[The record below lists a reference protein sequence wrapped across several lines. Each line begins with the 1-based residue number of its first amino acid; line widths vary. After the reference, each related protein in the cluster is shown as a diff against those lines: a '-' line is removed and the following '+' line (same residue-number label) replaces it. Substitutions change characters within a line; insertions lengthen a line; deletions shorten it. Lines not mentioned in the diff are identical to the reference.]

1 VKYLW
6 YEYPIPAD
14 FEKQKEI
21 IKQLRKWMQQLEKGK
36 FIVGYAFNHYF
47 QIPPNPKEPDELR
60 IRFEYSD
67 EKHREYVEK
76 ELEREATKFLPN
88 YVKKERKWDS
98 PQHILQAYEF
108 GSRCAFLAQELIE
121 SNRFPKEYFSRFY
134 VGENENGIIAR
145 QIPAEFQIHFNH
157 GVMNSLSIPKYPD
170 EKLVHI
176 NNLMD
181 STNSKTKQE
190 LIEWLQNNLKI
201 Q

>member
-1 VKYLW
+1 LWHEYL
-6 YEYPIPAD
+6 ISAD

-21 IKQLRKWMQQLEKGK
+21 IKQLRKWIQKLEKDK
-36 FIVGYAFNHYF
+36 FIIGFAFNHYF

-67 EKHREYVEK
+67 EKHKEQVEK
-76 ELEREATKFLPN
+76 ELEREAKKFLPN

-98 PQHILQAYEF
+98 QQHILQAYEF
-108 GSRCAFLAQELIE
+108 GSRCAFLAQELME
-121 SNRFPKEYFSRFY
+121 NKRFPEEYFSRFY
-134 VGENENGIIAR
+134 QREDESRVFAK

-157 GVMNSLSIPKYPD
+157 GVMNSLGIPKFPD
-170 EKLVHI
+170 ERLVHI

-190 LIEWLQNNLKI
+190 LIKWLQDNLKMP
-201 Q
+201 